1 MFENAFNGKVAIVTG
16 GSRGIGFAAVKGFL
30 AAGAKVCIVSHF
42 EETAA
47 KAVEE
52 LKAINPDYEVMTC
65 AMDLSK
71 PDFKAMQALVADV
84 VAKWGRIDVLVNN
97 AGHDSST
104 PFGNLKSDEWDN
116 LVNLNMKSI
125 YMLTKYARKELI
137 KTKGCVVNTASVN
150 GIFGTPAGLPYPATK
165 AGVIGMTKSLAW
177 TFAPLGVRVN
187 AVAPGVVDTD
197 LLAAVPPAMKKTMAG
212 TIPLKRIGVAEDIAN
227 AILFLSS
234 DAASYITGQTIQVDG
249 GFRPV
254 NVY

>member
-1 MFENAFNGKVAIVTG
+1 MFENAFNGKVVIVTG

-30 AAGAKVCIVSHF
+30 AAGAKVCLLSQY

-47 KAVEE
+47 KALAE
-52 LKAINPDYEVMTC
+52 LKEINPDYEVMTC
-65 AMDLSK
+65 SMDLSK
-71 PDFKAMQALVADV
+71 PDFKLMQALIKDV
-84 VAKWGRIDVLVNN
+84 VDKWGRIDVLVNN

-104 PFGNLKSDEWDN
+104 PFGSLKSDEWDT
-116 LVNLNMKSI
+116 LMNLNMKSI
-125 YMLTKYARKELI
+125 FMLSKYARKELI
-137 KTKGCVVNTASVN
+137 KTKGCIINTASVN
-150 GIFGTPAGLPYPATK
+150 GVFGTPAGLPYPASK
-165 AGVIGMTKSLAW
+165 AGVIGMTKSMAW

-227 AILFLSS
+227 CMLFLAS

-254 NVY
+254 NAY